1 MEASKKITRLLLLLV
16 FLAACVWL
24 FFNYQSLI
32 DQVVVSRFK
41 PSQEVSQIASDIKFT
56 DRGKFLFLAAQPELD
71 NRDNFN
77 SHCSK
82 KAEQTVVLGCYL
94 ALYHL
99 YIYDVSD
106 PRLAGVRQV
115 TAAHE
120 MLHVAYDRLSYIEKQ
135 RVNNMIE
142 AALAGVEKTQPDLA
156 ERLKIYDKIEPGE
169 RINELHSI
177 LGTEAA
183 VLPAD
188 LEQYYTRYFVSRSVI
203 TNFAASYDKVFSDIK
218 NQQDQLSAELDAL
231 SKEINSLTAQY
242 NADTTSL
249 TNDIEAFNSRAN
261 LGGGSQ
267 GQSDFNAA
275 RSELIS
281 RRDVLG
287 AQRITI
293 NAKVDQ
299 YEAKRVILENLN
311 GQVKDL
317 NSKIDSASVPS
328 L

>member
-1 MEASKKITRLLLLLV
+1 MEASKKITRLLSLLV
-16 FLAACVWL
+16 LLAACVWL

-94 ALYHL
+94 GLYHL
-99 YIYDVSD
+99 YIYNVSD

-120 MLHVAYDRLSYIEKQ
+120 MLHAAYDRLNYSEKQ
-135 RVNNMIE
+135 RVNSMIE
-142 AALAGVEKTQPDLA
+142 AALTEVEKTQPSLA
-156 ERLKIYDKIEPGE
+156 ERLKVYDKIEPGE

-183 VLPAD
+183 SLPAD
-188 LEQYYTRYFVSRSVI
+188 LEQYYAQYFVSRSVI
-203 TNFAASYDKVFSDIK
+203 TNFAASYDKVFGDIK
-218 NQQDQLSAELDAL
+218 NQQNQLKAELDAL
-231 SKEINSLTAQY
+231 SSEIDSLTAQY
-242 NADTTSL
+242 NADSTSL

-261 LGGGSQ
+261 AGGGFQ
-267 GQSDFNAA
+267 TQSDFNAA
-275 RSELIS
+275 RGELIS
-281 RRDVLG
+281 QRDALE
-287 AQRITI
+287 AQRTVI

-299 YEAKRVILENLN
+299 YESRRVTLENLN

-317 NSKIDSASVPS
+317 NSKIDSSSIPS